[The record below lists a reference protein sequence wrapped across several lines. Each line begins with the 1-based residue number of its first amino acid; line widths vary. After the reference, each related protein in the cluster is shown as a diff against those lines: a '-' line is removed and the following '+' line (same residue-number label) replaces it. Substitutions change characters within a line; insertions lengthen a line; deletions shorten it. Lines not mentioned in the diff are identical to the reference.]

1 MEIEIKYKSI
11 EARRFTLVNGPINI
25 NNNSTVTSVEKE
37 EGNLKV
43 NFVFTSNYEPNAGL
57 VKIEGVLLLSDSEEK
72 IKVTLK
78 EWENSDRKNLPQ
90 EVAEKVH
97 NTILAN
103 CVVEATI
110 LSKEVQL
117 PAPIPAPRVSL
128 RGRRGEGKKQ
138 DVKVDY
144 IR

>member
-1 MEIEIKYKSI
+1 MQIEIKYKSI
-11 EARRFTLVNGPINI
+11 EARRFILIKGPINI
-25 NNNSTVTSVEKE
+25 SNNSTVTSVEKG
-37 EGNLKV
+37 EGNLTM
-43 NFVFTSNYEPNAGL
+43 NFIFTSNYEPSAGL

-72 IKVTLK
+72 IKVTLE
-78 EWENSDRKNLPQ
+78 EWENSDRKNLPRD
-90 EVAEKVH
+90 VAEKVH

-103 CVVEATI
+103 CIVEATI

-117 PAPIPAPRVSL
+117 PAPFPTPRVSL
-128 RGRRGEGKKQ
+128 KEKGKRE